1 MPFNSDIS
9 RGDAGALIPEEVSR
23 EIIKEMPKGSYA
35 LQQFPTRRMSSKI
48 HRQPVLDLLPQA
60 YWLNGDTGMKQTTEM
75 RWANKFL
82 EAEELAVIVPIPEAV
97 LDDSEYDIWAEV
109 RPEIASA
116 FGKAVDEAVLFGIS
130 RPPSWPL
137 SLVEGAIA
145 AGNVLS
151 VSSGPATD
159 IGLDVGDAIGMVRS
173 DGFRVNTQVS
183 RVEIENTLRNLRD
196 GERRPLFQ
204 ESLSGDLP
212 ARLHNVP
219 LEFLEN
225 GAWPADGA
233 GVPVHIAGNREQVI
247 IGLRQDLTFKILTEG
262 VIQDGIGGPIL
273 YNLAQQDMVA
283 LRCVMRVGYQIAN
296 SATRLNANSASRY
309 PFAVVRRP

>member
-1 MPFNSDIS
+1 MPFNTDIS
-9 RGDAGALIPEEVSR
+9 RGDAGALIPVEVSS
-23 EIIKEMPKGSYA
+23 EIIKEMPKGSYS
-35 LQQFPTRRMSSKI
+35 LQTFKTRRMSSKT

-60 YWLNGDTGMKQTTEM
+60 YWVNGDTGMKQTTEM

-97 LDDSEYDIWAEV
+97 LDDSEYNIWDEV
-109 RPEIASA
+109 KPEIASA
-116 FGKAVDEAVLFGIS
+116 FGKALDEAVLFGIN
-130 RPPSWPL
+130 RPASWPL

-145 AGNVLS
+145 AGNILS
-151 VSSGPATD
+151 TSSGPTTD
-159 IGLDVGDAIGMVRS
+159 IGIDVGDAIGMVRT

-183 RVEIENTLRNLRD
+183 RIEIENNLRNLRD
-196 GERRPLFQ
+196 ADRRPLFQ
-204 ESLSGDLP
+204 EALSGDIP
-212 ARLHNVP
+212 PKLHNVP

-225 GAWPADGA
+225 GAWPADA
-233 GVPVHIAGNREQVI
+233 TTVPVHIVGNKDQVI

-296 SATRLNANSASRY
+296 TATRLNPNGATRY
-309 PFAVVRRP
+309 PFAVVRRA

>member
-1 MPFNSDIS
+1 MPFNTDIS
-9 RGDAGALIPEEVSR
+9 RGDAGALIPEEVSK
-23 EIIKEMPKGSYA
+23 EILKEMPKGSYA
-35 LQQFPTRRMSSKI
+35 LSTFRTRRMSTKLY
-48 HRQPVLDLLPQA
+48 RQPVLDLLPQA
-60 YWLNGDTGMKQTTEM
+60 YWVNGDTGMKQTTEM

-109 RPEIASA
+109 RPEIAAA
-116 FGKAVDEAVLFGIS
+116 FGKKVDEAVLFGVD
-130 RPPSWPL
+130 RPASWPL
-137 SLVEGAIA
+137 SLVEGAVA

-151 VSSGPATD
+151 VSSGPTTD
-159 IGLDVGDAIGMVRS
+159 IGIDVGDAIGMVRS
-173 DGFRVNTQVS
+173 DGYRVNTQVA

-196 GERRPLFQ
+196 NERRPLFQ
-204 ESLSGDLP
+204 EALSGDMP
-212 ARLHNVP
+212 PRLHNVP

-233 GVPVHIAGNREQVI
+233 GMPVHIAGNREQVI

-273 YNLAQQDMVA
+273 YNLSQQDMVA
-283 LRCVMRVGYQIAN
+283 LRCVMRVGYQVANTATRLNPN
-296 SATRLNANSASRY
+296 SATRF